1 MSERTRNRRENGTGC
16 LGERFESNIHVIEK
30 TVCQDEK
37 DFTLE
42 VPVNLRTIVYM
53 VNERNQISLMKIY
66 LVQQTR

>member
-16 LGERFESNIHVIEK
+16 LGERFESNIHLIEK

-53 VNERNQISLMKIY
+53 VNE
-66 LVQQTR
+66 